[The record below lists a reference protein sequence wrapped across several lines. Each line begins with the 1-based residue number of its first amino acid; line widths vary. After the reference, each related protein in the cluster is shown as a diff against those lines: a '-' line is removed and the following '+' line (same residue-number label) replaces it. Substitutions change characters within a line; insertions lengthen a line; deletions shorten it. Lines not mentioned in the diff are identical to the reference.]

1 MMAFREIVAFEFKYH
16 WKRPQAYVFFL
27 LFFALAVFIYGAM
40 GGLFGK
46 IYTAPPN
53 TSGKVFLNS
62 PYVITTFLASAT
74 SVGLVIIPAIT
85 GNAIYRDFKFEVS
98 PLLGTRPVSPA
109 SYIYGRFTGAFLVS
123 LTIFFGVF
131 LGVWITTFLP
141 GMDTDRIGPA
151 RAIAYLQPL
160 LVVVIPNLFF
170 TGSFFFAAATLTR
183 KMLLS
188 YVGGILLFVAYSFV
202 ESAVMSLE
210 NTSYAGLF
218 NPFGSTSLAEITQYW
233 TVIEQNDMVIPITG
247 PLLANRLLW
256 ISIGALLLIVT
267 HQRSKALQYRQ

>member
-1 MMAFREIVAFEFKYH
+1 MTAFQQIVAFELKYH
-16 WKRPQAYVFFL
+16 WKRPQTYVFFL

-85 GNAIYRDFKFEVS
+85 GNTIYRDFKFRVS
-98 PLLGTRPVSPA
+98 PLFGTRPVSRT
-109 SYIYGRFTGAFLVS
+109 SYVYGRFVGAFLVS
-123 LTIFFGVF
+123 LTIFLGVF
-131 LGVWITTFLP
+131 LGVWVTTLLP
-141 GMDTDRIGPA
+141 GMDPDRIGPA
-151 RAIAYLQPL
+151 RAVAYLQSL

-170 TGSFFFAAATLTR
+170 AGSFFFAAATLTR

-218 NPFGSTSLAEITQYW
+218 NPFGSTSLAQITQYW
-233 TVIEQNDMVIPITG
+233 TVVEQNDMVIPLTG
-247 PLLANRLLW
+247 PLIANRLLW
-256 ISIGALLLIVT
+256 IGIGGLLLFLT
-267 HQRSKALQYRQ
+267 HKRSKALQYRQ